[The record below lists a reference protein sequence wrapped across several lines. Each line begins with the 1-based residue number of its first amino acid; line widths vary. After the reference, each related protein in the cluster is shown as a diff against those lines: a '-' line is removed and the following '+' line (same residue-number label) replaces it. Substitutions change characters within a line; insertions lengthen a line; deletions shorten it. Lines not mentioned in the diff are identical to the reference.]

1 MWATRTWR
9 EEGVVGAW
17 SHVLEMPRAG
27 WGHHGQ
33 RAFVL
38 QHLGAT
44 RAFGETVR
52 SMNYRLA

>member
-9 EEGVVGAW
+9 EKGVVGAW
-17 SHVLEMPRAG
+17 GHVLEMPRAG

-38 QHLGAT
+38 QHLGPPDLLVKQSVA
-44 RAFGETVR
+44 
-52 SMNYRLA
+52 